1 VSAAQKIVPDKLNRK
16 ARHVRPGLFEDH
28 FEVSMHGVDNQISAT
43 QQKDGNANEQEN
55 RHPVPA
61 NPIAVVSRINSRFH
75 NRPHNNVRPN

>member
-1 VSAAQKIVPDKLNRK
+1 VSAAQKIVPDKLNLK

-55 RHPVPA
+55 WHVTLRGC
-61 NPIAVVSRINSRFH
+61 SRWLDNAQI
-75 NRPHNNVRPN
+75 